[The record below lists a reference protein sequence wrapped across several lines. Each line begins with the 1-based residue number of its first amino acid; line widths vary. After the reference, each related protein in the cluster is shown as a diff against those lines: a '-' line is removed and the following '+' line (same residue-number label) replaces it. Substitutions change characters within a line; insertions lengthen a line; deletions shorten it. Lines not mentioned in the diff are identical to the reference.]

1 MEKYKFQAKS
11 SDEILSKA
19 LTELGVKEEEIVSKM
34 YEEKGGL
41 FSGKKYVL
49 EVVKISEV
57 AEVGKEILSELLAG
71 MSIKAN
77 VETKIRNGAIRYE
90 IYSDKSSIIIGK
102 NGHILD
108 AIQTYVRQAL
118 FNAIDIFVNVS
129 VDASGYKDK
138 QNYFLEKGRPS
149 HSVRVGRYSM
159 GKLILQFLEDLPEK
173 ILVLEELKLCANEK
187 PVLECSREIGSQSS
201 CISVAR
207 TWGRG
212 HHQSS
217 RKPDRNA
224 LLPGFLPPVLSCTQV
239 SIQALLLPSSLPH
252 LPPAL

>member
-1 MEKYKFQAKS
+1 MEKYMFQAKS

-138 QNYFLEKGRPS
+138 QNYFLEKKVKRIAREVTLSKVDVTLDPME
-149 HSVRVGRYSM
+149 R
-159 GKLILQFLEDLPEK
+159 LQFMK
-173 ILVLEELKLCANEK
+173 
-187 PVLECSREIGSQSS
+187 SGSH
-201 CISVAR
+201 CR
-207 TWGRG
+207 LT
-212 HHQSS
+212 
-217 RKPDRNA
+217 N
-224 LLPGFLPPVLSCTQV
+224 
-239 SIQALLLPSSLPH
+239 
-252 LPPAL
+252 PALPLKNLP